1 MAVFQIK
8 WKDKGKEIQYT
19 HSDAQALSLLK
30 TYSKYSLDISG
41 RLFEPFQ
48 FLFI

>member
-19 HSDAQALSLLK
+19 HSDAQALSLL
-30 TYSKYSLDISG
+30 ISG